1 MYDNATIKVELRIVG
16 KAVHVDLT
24 GSDELLQWA
33 YNDLASR
40 FELLIEAGALTW
52 YKARADHFVLMPQD
66 DWKPAEVVYELK
78 QQLRLQSP

>member
-1 MYDNATIKVELRIVG
+1 MYTNATIIVELRIAG

-24 GSDELLQWA
+24 GSDERLEWA

-40 FELLIEAGALTW
+40 LELLIETGVAKW
-52 YKARADHFVLMPQD
+52 YNARVYHFVPIPQA
-66 DWKPAEVVYELK
+66 DWKPAAVVCELK